1 MPPVP
6 SLSFGHPV
14 RAPDSFGPGLPIIR
28 DWTEANYDFSG
39 YITGFDPEELGD
51 RAALRQELGYEQ
63 DERICIVSVGGSA
76 VGADLLKRAI
86 AAFPEAN
93 KAVDDL
99 RMIVVTGP
107 RIDPASL
114 PQVEGVEYREYVDRL
129 YRHLAVADLAVVQ
142 GGLTTTM
149 ELTACKVPF
158 LYVPLRN
165 HFEQNF
171 HVRARLDRYGAGR
184 FVDYEDTQP
193 DLLAATIAE
202 EIGTTVDY
210 RTVET
215 DGAARAAKMIGAL
228 L

>member
-1 MPPVP
+1 M
-6 SLSFGHPV
+6 
-14 RAPDSFGPGLPIIR
+14 IR

-39 YITGFDPEELGD
+39 YITGFDPDALGD
-51 RAALRQELGYEQ
+51 KAALREELGYEQ
-63 DERICIVSVGGSA
+63 DEQLCIVAVGGSA

-86 AAFPEAN
+86 AAYPEA
-93 KAVDDL
+93 KKLVGDL
-99 RMIVVTGP
+99 RMIIVTGP

-114 PQVEGVEYREYVDRL
+114 PQVKGVEYREYVDRL

-149 ELTACKVPF
+149 ELTASKVPF

-171 HVRARLDRYGAGR
+171 HVRARLNRYRAGR

-193 DLLAATIAE
+193 DALATAIAQ

-210 RTVET
+210 RPVET
-215 DGAARAAKMIGAL
+215 NGAAKAAQMIGEL